1 MSTVAVTTSGVAPA
15 KIGAG
20 NYVGE
25 LAHHQWT
32 LAQGDD
38 GTPVSYAEFSDRSI
52 AFTGTF
58 GGASVSLQGSNDL
71 TSPTNWFVLTDYQ
84 GNNISKS
91 AAALEG
97 VEEPTVWV
105 RPLVTGGDGTTAIV
119 ANLFARRSPG
129 KR

>member
-1 MSTVAVTTSGVAPA
+1 MATDAATVNGVSQATV
-15 KIGAG
+15 G
-20 NYVGE
+20 NATFVGE
-25 LAHHQWT
+25 MVHVAWT

-38 GTPVSYAEFSDRSI
+38 GAPVSYAEFSDRSI

-71 TSPTNWFVLTDYQ
+71 TSPTNWFALTDYQ
-84 GNNISKS
+84 GNSISKS
-91 AAALEG
+91 SSALEG

-119 ANLFARRSPG
+119 AKLFARRAPG